1 MQGKNAGA
9 RKMQSKNARAATT
22 KVNAPSK
29 DCFPQHF
36 EHFPLFLSVF
46 GGCPCIFALHFRG
59 CFERLISI
67 FQGCFQF
74 FIARNAVAKMDGQKK
89 NARAKKSIP
98 KMQGQ
103 KKAEQKCKGKNA
115 EAKKSRAKMQGS
127 NSGAN
132 MQEEEKQD
140 KNAEA
145 KGAKLKD

>member
-89 NARAKKSIP
+89 MQGQKKAFQKCKGRKKQSKNARAK
-98 KMQGQ
+98 MQRQ
-103 KKAEQKCKGKNA
+103 KKAEQKCRAKIQGQTCRR
-115 EAKKSRAKMQGS
+115 KKSRTKMQRQKVQS
-127 NSGAN
+127 
-132 MQEEEKQD
+132 
-140 KNAEA
+140 
-145 KGAKLKD
+145 